1 MQLEAL
7 KASDANS
14 PDLVS
19 EKQCSHKKKEFHP
32 QKYNQ

>member
-7 KASDANS
+7 KAFDANP

-19 EKQCSHKKKEFHP
+19 EKQCSHKKKRIP
-32 QKYNQ
+32 STKI